1 MAIFAYIQDDI
12 NTDLLYPGKY
22 TYLGTK
28 PSDIKEH
35 LLEDL
40 DPTFKD
46 RVKNGDII
54 IAGKNFGCG
63 SSREQPNVGLK
74 YVGIQAIIAKSFSRI
89 FFRSATNQGLLL
101 IELPA
106 VVDAYKEGDFI
117 EIDSKKGVVLL
128 NNTQFNF
135 PALPTEMQNILKAG
149 GLLEYIKEN
158 LK

>member
-1 MAIFAYIQDDI
+1 MAVFAYIQDDI

-22 TYLGTK
+22 TYLGSN

-46 RVKNGDII
+46 KVQAGDII
-54 IAGKNFGCG
+54 ITGRNFGCG

-106 VVDAYKEGDFI
+106 LVDEYREGEEVSIDAEKGKVYLGDKEF
-117 EIDSKKGVVLL
+117 S
-128 NNTQFNF
+128 F
-135 PALPTEMQNILKAG
+135 PPLPKEMQDILKAG
-149 GLLEYIKEN
+149 GLLEYIKER
-158 LK
+158 L